1 MVGGGAGVE
10 AVEGDGGGEV
20 GSGCRAGTLIGVSNY
35 GLMLKSN

>member
-1 MVGGGAGVE
+1 MEERGLRQWKE
-10 AVEGDGGGEV
+10 MGGGEV